1 MEELK
6 IFNKLDKNTR
16 IRILRPSVNEGFVH
30 IIFPFLPKDN
40 SIRILFNKHCDNLLI
55 VNILNRDVFSFL
67 SFFGFLSL
75 NLNSN
80 NPILI
85 NPQIP
90 DSEFLYEP
98 DAFKAFIEPDKNN
111 NLKDIIL
118 GNFYSNGQTNVNIL
132 HNLIDTTKLRNDILT
147 NISERRTIHNFHL
160 TNNINNIE
168 ESLTIFFKDI
178 FVPALLKTIID
189 TFKNLTNILK
199 EEDKLR
205 KQQQELLRYTNPL
218 ITTIEE
224 FVKNNNKDDE
234 LIVKNLPVL
243 DNNLQEI
250 EIHGSRQSYWKKLI
264 SFIVTNNNDELFL
277 TLGKSYY
284 SLGKPSIFKYISNE
298 KQLLEELEKI
308 NEI

>member
-16 IRILRPSVNEGFVH
+16 IRILRPSVNEGFVN

-40 SIRILFNKHCDNLLI
+40 SIRINKLCDNLLI

-67 SFFGFLSL
+67 SFFGILSFS
-75 NLNSN
+75 NSN
-80 NPILI
+80 NPVLI

-118 GNFYSNGQTNVNIL
+118 GNFYSKGQTNVNIL
-132 HNLIDTTKLRNDILT
+132 YKLIDTTKLRNDILT

-224 FVKNNNKDDE
+224 FVKNNNKNDE
-234 LIVKNLPVL
+234 LVVKNLPVL
-243 DNNLQEI
+243 NNNLQEI
-250 EIHGSRQSYWKKLI
+250 EIYGSRQSNWKKLI
-264 SFIVTNNNDELFL
+264 SFIVTNNNELFL
-277 TLGKSYY
+277 TKRKSSYRFF
-284 SLGKPSIFKYISNE
+284 GEPIKYISNE